1 MMYHN
6 PVMLDECIKGMNIDP
21 EGVYAD
27 VTFGG
32 GGHSRAILERLTTG
46 HLYAFDQDE
55 DAAANAIDDARFTFI
70 PQNFKYFKNFIQLY
84 HGGKIDGVIADLGV
98 SSHQFDTPEKG
109 FSTRFDGT
117 LDMRM
122 SQSNPLDAAT
132 VVNTYDP
139 EALARILSL
148 YGEVQQAHLV
158 ASDIVMARDNEPIE
172 TTAQLKAAVAN
183 RLPRGREN
191 KVLAQIFQAL
201 RIEVNQELDALTA
214 FLSQCPDVL
223 KSGGRLV
230 VMSYHSLEDRIV
242 KNFTKTGNVAIARQV
257 NEIPSVV
264 DHKMVDGHRLAWHRR
279 GLGEAAALHQHVDE
293 RRLAHIRPS
302 DESILGQVAL
312 RQLVEPRVAHQKLRF
327 INLHRKAF

>member
-109 FSTRFDGT
+109 FSTRFDGA

-122 SQSNPLDAAT
+122 SQSNPIDAAT
-132 VVNTYDP
+132 VVNTYDQ

-242 KNFTKTGNVAIARQV
+242 KNFTKTGNAEGKEEKDFFGNLLTPYKIITRKPITPSEEEIERNSRAR
-257 NEIPSVV
+257 S
-264 DHKMVDGHRLAWHRR
+264 A
-279 GLGEAAALHQHVDE
+279 
-293 RRLAHIRPS
+293 
-302 DESILGQVAL
+302 
-312 RQLVEPRVAHQKLRF
+312 KLR
-327 INLHRKAF
+327 IAERK

>member
-1 MMYHN
+1 MYHN
-6 PVMLDECIKGMNIDP
+6 PVMLEECIRGLNINP

-55 DAAANAIDDARFTFI
+55 DAAANVFDDERFTFI

-84 HGGKIDGVIADLGV
+84 HGGQIDGIIADLGV

-109 FSTRFDGT
+109 FSTRFDGE

-122 SQSNPLDAAT
+122 SQTTPNDAAT
-132 VVNTYDP
+132 VVNTYD
-139 EALARILSL
+139 LGDLTRILTL

-158 ASDIVMARDNEPIE
+158 ASDIVRARDLDPIE
-172 TTAQLKAAVAN
+172 TTAQLKAAVQR
-183 RLPRGREN
+183 RLPRGKEN

-201 RIEVNQELDALTA
+201 RIEVNQEMEALTA
-214 FLSQCPDVL
+214 LLTQCPDVL

-230 VMSYHSLEDRIV
+230 VLSYHSLEDRLV
-242 KNFTKTGNVAIARQV
+242 KNFMKTGNAEGKEEKDFFGNLLTPYTLITRKPMVPSEEEIEGNSRAR
-257 NEIPSVV
+257 S
-264 DHKMVDGHRLAWHRR
+264 A
-279 GLGEAAALHQHVDE
+279 
-293 RRLAHIRPS
+293 
-302 DESILGQVAL
+302 
-312 RQLVEPRVAHQKLRF
+312 KLR
-327 INLHRKAF
+327 IAERK

>member
-109 FSTRFDGT
+109 FSTRFDGA

-132 VVNTYDP
+132 VVNTYDQ

-230 VMSYHSLEDRIV
+230 VMSYHSLEDRLV
-242 KNFTKTGNVAIARQV
+242 KNFTKTGNAEGKEEKDFFGNLLTPYKIITRKPITPSEEEIERNSRAR
-257 NEIPSVV
+257 S
-264 DHKMVDGHRLAWHRR
+264 A
-279 GLGEAAALHQHVDE
+279 
-293 RRLAHIRPS
+293 
-302 DESILGQVAL
+302 
-312 RQLVEPRVAHQKLRF
+312 KLR
-327 INLHRKAF
+327 IAERK